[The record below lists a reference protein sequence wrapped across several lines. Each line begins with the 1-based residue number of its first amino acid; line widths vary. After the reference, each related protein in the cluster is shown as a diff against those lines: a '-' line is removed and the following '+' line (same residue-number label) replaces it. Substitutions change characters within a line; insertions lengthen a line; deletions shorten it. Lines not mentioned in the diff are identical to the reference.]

1 MIDELLALINSNMQK
16 TLDKQIE
23 EMKEYLSS
31 YTITASD
38 DVYLGNTYDYEWKEA
53 TTGNV
58 DIDVLKL
65 KMKVTGTVKFT
76 WDYLVSITASA
87 ETNKSNN
94 YFTVYKNGVK
104 IAESSGS
111 SSYGSRL
118 NNITADVAK
127 GDILTFHV
135 KTNFTSG
142 LSRATLTYINA
153 CGTLQSTLDQNL
165 IELISN

>member
-1 MIDELLALINSNMQK
+1 MIDELLAFVNSNIQK

-38 DVYLGNTYDYEWKEA
+38 DVYLGNTYDYEWKTG

-76 WDYLVSITASA
+76 WGYSVSANYSS
-87 ETNKSNN
+87 EKNKSNN
-94 YFTVYKNGVK
+94 YFTVYKNGVQV
-104 IAESSGS
+104 AQSSGS
-111 SSYGSRL
+111 SNGIRL
-118 NNITADVAK
+118 DYITTDITK
-127 GDILTFHV
+127 GDVFTFHV
-135 KTNFTSG
+135 KTNFTNYQS
-142 LSRATLTYINA
+142 SATLTYINA